1 MVGSRASS
9 PKPETHQLTCVADCG
24 IVPPVVVE
32 GLWIIPPL
40 GLFLALVW
48 LGARRLARRR
58 KSSRLG
64 DG

>member
-1 MVGSRASS
+1 MVGSQAPS
-9 PKPETHQLTCVADCG
+9 PEHKSHQLTCVADCG
-24 IVPPVVVE
+24 IVPPAIVE
-32 GLWIIPPL
+32 GLWIIPPQ

-58 KSSRLG
+58 RQAGFG

>member
-1 MVGSRASS
+1 MAGSQVSS
-9 PKPETHQLTCVADCG
+9 PELETHQLSCVADCG

-32 GLWIIPPL
+32 ALWIIPPL
-40 GLFLALVW
+40 GLLLALLW

-58 KSSRLG
+58 KPTRFG

>member
-1 MVGSRASS
+1 MVGSPAPS
-9 PKPETHQLTCVADCG
+9 PELETHQLTCIADCG

-32 GLWIIPPL
+32 GLWIVPPL

-58 KSSRLG
+58 KRTRFG